1 MIIEERTEKAIILFQ
16 VTEEAREKI
25 AEDIFKI
32 PYVYK
37 LEFVENE

>member
-1 MIIEERTEKAIILFQ
+1 MVIEERTEKAIILFQ
-16 VTEEAREKI
+16 VTEETREKI
-25 AEDIFKI
+25 TEDIFKI